1 MAKFR
6 IAHVATEA
14 APLAKT
20 GGLADVV
27 GTLPRE
33 LERMGHKSVVFLP
46 YYREVRLQGAVTPQ
60 VLVKSLPVHIAP
72 GLREEVTI
80 LTGVLPGGKVPVYLV
95 DHPKAFD
102 RDQLYGTPEGD
113 YPDNADRFI
122 LFSRAVI
129 QAIKELKEDFDVL
142 HCHDWQ
148 TALIPAY
155 LRRIYDQDPVFHR
168 TASVFTIHNLAYQ
181 GMFPKDT
188 VIRTGFGWEAFTPD
202 QLEFFG
208 KVNFMKAGILYADKV
223 TTVSPTYAKEI
234 LTPEHGFGLDGLLRT
249 RGSDLAGV
257 LNGIDQDAWDPA
269 KDKLIAAPF
278 ARKTPAGKADCK
290 KALREELGQPS
301 PVRDGGLLIGAV
313 ARLADQKG
321 FDLLAQAAPKLAKM
335 PVHVVVLGNGDRAVQ
350 DLLEDTAR
358 KYPDLLTLRVKFD
371 QALAHRIY
379 AGADAYLMP
388 SKFEPCGLG
397 QMIAQRYGTLPI
409 ARATGGLAD
418 TIEPVDAR
426 KKQGTG
432 FLFKPA
438 TPEALAKAVGEAVEA
453 FGDEALW
460 KKLVADAMGADFSWT
475 APAERYEKVYTQ
487 ALAKRRK

>member
-1 MAKFR
+1 MAKLR

-14 APLAKT
+14 SPLAKT
-20 GGLADVV
+20 GGLGDVV

-33 LERMGHKSVVFLP
+33 LERAGHKSVVFLP
-46 YYREVRLQGAVTPQ
+46 YYREVRLHSAVPPQ

-72 GLREEVTI
+72 GIREEVTI
-80 LTGVLPGGKVPVYLV
+80 LEAQLPGNKVPVYLV
-95 DHPKAFD
+95 DAPKAFD

-129 QAIKELKEDFDVL
+129 QAIKELKVDFDII

-155 LRRIYDQDPVFHR
+155 LKRIYDQDPVFHR
-168 TASVFTIHNLAYQ
+168 TASVYTIHNLAYQ
-181 GMFPKDT
+181 GVFPKDT
-188 VIRTGFGWEAFTPD
+188 VIRTGFGWESFTPD

-208 KVNFMKAGILYADKV
+208 KVNFMKAGIVYADKV

-234 LTPEHGFGLDGLLRT
+234 VTAEYGFGLDGLLRT
-249 RGSDLAGV
+249 RSADLSGV
-257 LNGIDQDAWDPA
+257 LNGIDQEAWDPA
-269 KDKLIAAPF
+269 KDKAIAAPY

-290 KALREELGQPS
+290 KALLEEIGQPALTRE
-301 PVRDGGLLIGAV
+301 PVLLIGAV
-313 ARLADQKG
+313 ARLAAQKG
-321 FDLLAQAAPKLAKM
+321 FDLLIEAAPKLAKL
-335 PVHVVVLGNGDRAVQ
+335 PIHIVILGNGDRAIQ
-350 DLLEDTAR
+350 EMLEENAR
-358 KYPDLLTLRVKFD
+358 KYPDLLTLRIKFD

-379 AGADAYLMP
+379 AGSDAYLMP
-388 SKFEPCGLG
+388 SRFEPCGLG

-418 TIEPVDAR
+418 TIDPVDIK

-432 FLFKPA
+432 FLFKA
-438 TPEALAKAVGEAVEA
+438 AAPEALVKAVAEAVEA
-453 FGDEALW
+453 FGDEGLW
-460 KKLVADAMGADFSWT
+460 KKLVSDAMGSDFSWT
-475 APAERYEKVYTQ
+475 APAERYEKVYAQ